1 MRLSSA
7 GFNPQT
13 QEGEKRVLNS
23 ELWHACAG
31 PLVSLPPVGSR
42 VVYFPQGHSEQVA
55 ASTNKE
61 VDAQIPN
68 YPSLPP
74 QLICQLHNVTMHADI
89 ETDEVYAQMTLQ
101 PLSPQEQKETYLPA
115 ELGSPNKQPT
125 NYFCKT
131 LTASDT
137 STHGGFSVPRRAAE
151 KVFPPLDF
159 SQQPPAQELTARD
172 LHDNEW
178 KFRHIFRG
186 QPKRHLLTTGWS
198 VFVSAKRL
206 VAGDSVLFIWNEKNQ
221 LLLGIR
227 RANRPQTVMPSSVL
241 SSDSMHLGLLA
252 AAAHAAAT
260 NSRFTIFYNPR
271 ASPSEFVIPMAKY
284 IKAVYHTRVSVG
296 MRFRMLFET
305 EESSVRR
312 YMGTITGISDLDPV
326 RWPNS
331 YWRSVKVGWDEST
344 AGERQPRVSLWE
356 IEPLTTFP
364 MYTSP
369 FSLRL
374 KRPWPPGLPSFNGIK
389 DDDLGMS
396 SPLMWLRGDADR
408 GMHSLNFQ
416 GIGVTPWMQPRLDAS
431 MLGLQPDVYQAMAAA
446 ALQEMR
452 AVEPSKPATASL
464 LQFQQPQNFP
474 SRPAA
479 LIQPQTLQQSQPRGF
494 LQGVEDNQH
503 QAQLKAQV
511 QTQPHVLQQQLHH
524 ENLFNNQQQHQQQL
538 QHPLS
543 QQHQQLVDHQQISSA
558 VSAMS
563 QYASASQSKSSPLQA
578 IPSLCQQHSFSDSN
592 GNPVTSPIVSPL
604 HSLLGS
610 FPQDESSNLLNRSN
624 PVITSVGWPSKRAA
638 VDVLSS
644 GSPQCILPQVEQ
656 LGTPRTNMSQNS
668 ISLPPFPGRECSI
681 DQDGGSDP
689 QSHLLFGVN
698 IEPSSLLMQNGMS
711 SLRGVG
717 SDSDSTTIP
726 FSSNYT
732 STAGTDFSVNPVMTP
747 SSCIDESG
755 FLQSPENVCQGNP
768 QTYVKVYKSG
778 SFGRSLDISKFSS
791 YNELRGE
798 LARMFG
804 LEGQLEDPP
813 RSGWQLVF
821 VDRENDILLL
831 GDDPWPEFVNS
842 VWCIKILSPPEVQQM
857 GKRGLELLSSVP
869 VQRLSNGSC
878 DDYVSRQDSRNLSSG
893 IATVGSLDY

>member
-7 GFNPQT
+7 GFSPQS

-31 PLVSLPPVGSR
+31 PLVSLPAVGSR

-61 VDAQIPN
+61 VDAHIPN

-74 QLICQLHNVTMHADI
+74 QLICQLHNVTMHADV

-101 PLSPQEQKETYLPA
+101 PLSPQEQKDGYLPA
-115 ELGSPNKQPT
+115 GLGNPNKQPT

-159 SQQPPAQELTARD
+159 AQQPPAQELIARD

-271 ASPSEFVIPMAKY
+271 ASPSEFVIPLTKY
-284 IKAVYHTRVSVG
+284 IKAVYHTCISVG

-312 YMGTITGISDLDPV
+312 YMGTITGISDLDP

-331 YWRSVKVGWDEST
+331 HWRSVKVGWDEST

-364 MYTSP
+364 MYPSP
-369 FSLRL
+369 FPLRL
-374 KRPWPPGLPSFNGIK
+374 KRPWPPGLPSFHGIR
-389 DDDLGMS
+389 DDDLGMNS
-396 SPLMWLRGDADR
+396 QLMWLRGDNGDR
-408 GMHSLNFQ
+408 GIQSLNFP
-416 GIGVTPWMQPRLDAS
+416 GIGVTPYMQPRLDAS
-431 MLGLQPDVYQAMAAA
+431 MIGLQTDMYQAMAAA

-452 AVEPSKPATASL
+452 AVDPSRPLPTSL
-464 LQFQQPQNFP
+464 LQFQQPQSLP
-474 SRPAA
+474 SRSTSLMHPHMVQESQSQQAF
-479 LIQPQTLQQSQPRGF
+479 LQSVQENHRQSQPQT
-494 LQGVEDNQH
+494 
-503 QAQLKAQV
+503 
-511 QTQPHVLQQQLHH
+511 QTQSHLL
-524 ENLFNNQQQHQQQL
+524 QQQL
-538 QHPLS
+538 QHQNS
-543 QQHQQLVDHQQISSA
+543 FSNQQQLVDHSRFQ
-558 VSAMS
+558 
-563 QYASASQSKSSPLQA
+563 
-578 IPSLCQQHSFSDSN
+578 
-592 GNPVTSPIVSPL
+592 
-604 HSLLGS
+604 
-610 FPQDESSNLLNRSN
+610 
-624 PVITSVGWPSKRAA
+624 
-638 VDVLSS
+638 VLS
-644 GSPQCILPQVEQ
+644 LP
-656 LGTPRTNMSQNS
+656 
-668 ISLPPFPGRECSI
+668 
-681 DQDGGSDP
+681 
-689 QSHLLFGVN
+689 
-698 IEPSSLLMQNGMS
+698 
-711 SLRGVG
+711 
-717 SDSDSTTIP
+717 
-726 FSSNYT
+726 
-732 STAGTDFSVNPVMTP
+732 
-747 SSCIDESG
+747 
-755 FLQSPENVCQGNP
+755 
-768 QTYVKVYKSG
+768 
-778 SFGRSLDISKFSS
+778 
-791 YNELRGE
+791 
-798 LARMFG
+798 
-804 LEGQLEDPP
+804 
-813 RSGWQLVF
+813 
-821 VDRENDILLL
+821 
-831 GDDPWPEFVNS
+831 
-842 VWCIKILSPPEVQQM
+842 
-857 GKRGLELLSSVP
+857 
-869 VQRLSNGSC
+869 
-878 DDYVSRQDSRNLSSG
+878 
-893 IATVGSLDY
+893 